1 MMPLDP
7 VGLACGS
14 DGPSF
19 LEQRVTQ
26 AVLKEW
32 LGHG

>member
-14 DGPSF
+14 DGPSS

-32 LGHG
+32 LGHS

>member
-7 VGLACGS
+7 VGLARGS